1 MLNDGSVPWITSL
14 SPLQDNPVPPMAS
27 TDCTPAD
34 CDGLNFQ
41 ILVGQDAW
49 MRAQSNPNEMAQTMK
64 HQLYEVTL
72 VLRSKEFSDL
82 AVSVTLR
89 MTYNVPAGFV
99 GTPQS
104 GRRRLQQVSV
114 DSNSSICVERLELL
128 TSNYQQDDLIIPT
141 ALDLDACGLA
151 ADVDHSCELQEMG
164 FQNLLGLMNASVCGN
179 CKCKPGNDPYCLQH
193 CSPRAMY
200 FQQLRQL
207 KAHRWTDLQT
217 RAVFLDFSILY
228 PHFNLMQVKAGPF
241 KKNH

>member
-1 MLNDGSVPWITSL
+1 
-14 SPLQDNPVPPMAS
+14 MAS